1 MVDLILKKN
10 KKKRPKMKDILKMK
24 CVIDRAN
31 KYSINI
37 DLVENGIIEEEKN
50 EINNNINNI
59 NKQHDIKNGLKNNS
73 YNVSITN
80 NNKDSIYKNSGKKE
94 KFEKSPTHYSN
105 KVKKFKN
112 EYEQKE
118 IKNNRIKID
127 NILKN
132 NQLKKI
138 NNAKNK
144 SSLNKQ
150 FNIQLNHKNKVNNNI
165 KTEEEIQINN
175 NNNQPYQYIKKLKD
189 IKIKENKL
197 KIK

>member
-1 MVDLILKKN
+1 
-10 KKKRPKMKDILKMK
+10 MKDILKMK
-24 CVIDRAN
+24 GVIDRAN

-105 KVKKFKN
+105 KAKN
-112 EYEQKE
+112 DENSPREERLKRKIEREEEKIQSPYPNIGKNKTNSNDYIERLKSLFPGEQSNEEYESQIE
-118 IKNNRIKID
+118 T
-127 NILKN
+127 
-132 NQLKKI
+132 KK
-138 NNAKNK
+138 
-144 SSLNKQ
+144 
-150 FNIQLNHKNKVNNNI
+150 
-165 KTEEEIQINN
+165 
-175 NNNQPYQYIKKLKD
+175 KKMM
-189 IKIKENKL
+189 IH
-197 KIK
+197 